1 MAVSL
6 FTNQAKDLLGAIKDG
21 TTQRSHFDLRTLPA
35 GGTDYFT
42 HSTPDGQW
50 KNRRISDPQSEQT
63 GSL

>member
-21 TTQRSHFDLRTLPA
+21 IRQGHILTWEHSLH